1 MALWL
6 CFTSP
11 WGWPCSAC
19 GVVSPPEEGYT
30 FFPAPSLPPRL
41 HLLLCKLTFSY
52 PCLIP
57 VTALFTLFCLKLI
70 LTFFQRSKAEVQ
82 SLLRLDQPFGHTGGC
97 CHQGSHLF
105 AGSVTALPLKW
116 NVFCINSNI
125 VTLRSRALL
134 RGGFN
139 PIIRGRYTWKYVN
152 SGWSWVAYILPMLC
166 PFRVSQ
172 KWRKD
177 LKIFF
182 PLNTPNTKVEDSDY
196 VYSQVNPLT

>member
-6 CFTSP
+6 CFTSL

-52 PCLIP
+52 PCLTP
-57 VTALFTLFCLKLI
+57 CHGSVHTALPEAYSDIFPKV
-70 LTFFQRSKAEVQ
+70 QGRSTEPFEIGP
-82 SLLRLDQPFGHTGGC
+82 PFGHTGGC

-105 AGSVTALPLKW
+105 ADSVTALPLKW

-152 SGWSWVAYILPMLC
+152 SGWSWVTYSSHV
-166 PFRVSQ
+166 VSFPC
-172 KWRKD
+172 KSEMEKRF
-177 LKIFF
+177 KIFF
-182 PLNTPNTKVEDSDY
+182 FLLTLQTPKLRILIMSI
-196 VYSQVNPLT
+196 LK

>member
-6 CFTSP
+6 CFTSL

-41 HLLLCKLTFSY
+41 HLLLCKLTFSHPFLT
-52 PCLIP
+52 PCHGS
-57 VTALFTLFCLKLI
+57 VHTALPEAYSDIFPKV
-70 LTFFQRSKAEVQ
+70 QGRSTEPFEIGP
-82 SLLRLDQPFGHTGGC
+82 PFGHTGGC

-105 AGSVTALPLKW
+105 ADSVTALPLKW

-152 SGWSWVAYILPMLC
+152 SGWSWVAYVLPMLC

-182 PLNTPNTKVEDSDY
+182 S
-196 VYSQVNPLT
+196 S